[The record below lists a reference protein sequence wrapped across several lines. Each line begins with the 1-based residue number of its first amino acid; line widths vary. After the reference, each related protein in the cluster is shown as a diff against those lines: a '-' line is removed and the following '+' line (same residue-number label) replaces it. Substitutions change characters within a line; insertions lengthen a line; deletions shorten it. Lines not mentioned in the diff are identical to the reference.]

1 MFNLNKV
8 DTVMADTEEQFV
20 KAFMLYADADDG
32 NLFFDSAHKNG
43 VTKDQLFELFAKGIV
58 IKLDEEY
65 FKPVHYKVT
74 GSYAQVD
81 VYDDTA
87 ASKTFFS
94 KEKTE

>member
-1 MFNLNKV
+1 MFDLNKV
-8 DTVMADTEEQFV
+8 NTVMADCDEQFV
-20 KAFMLYADADDG
+20 KAFMLYAEADDG
-32 NLFFDSAHKNG
+32 NLFFDEAHKNG
-43 VTKDQLFELFAKGIV
+43 VSKDQLFELFAKGIV
-58 IKLDEEY
+58 IKLDDAY

-94 KEKTE
+94 SEKTE